1 VVLRLAFVL
10 VVLSFAGQAV
20 AQGGVGTVPSAWP
33 PEAIYRGAMI
43 APDLTFPGLGEAS
56 NELTL
61 PRMALLKPA
70 GNGPFPAIVLLHQC
84 AGLNPAVVA
93 WARKAIARNYVV
105 LLVDSLAPRGVTSV
119 CYGPQAGV
127 NLFRGARDALQ
138 AAEHLLR
145 QPFVEKDRIAL
156 LGFSWGATVGLL
168 ASSSHYAKALK
179 AGPGFT
185 ALASLYPGCSRVSP
199 PNGRPPFE
207 VVNADIERPL
217 LVLMGAADTETPA
230 VECLEKFDA
239 VKRAGAPIEWH
250 VYLEATHCWD
260 CKQLDRFSKI
270 DFRGHQVE
278 YRFQQFVTD
287 DSERRVFEFF
297 DRVMPKH

>member
-1 VVLRLAFVL
+1 MVLRLAFVL